1 MTSTHES
8 LSSSVDL
15 IASVASPSQL
25 DSLETHRISTSLLQN
40 HQEKAILDAEELTD
54 NQESAQILLNEYQ
67 DKGTQGKEVIIQPQG
82 VIAQGQTDPEGLI
95 NTSIPIEQENTED
108 AQAEEVMDITSKVEF
123 IEAES
128 LNEVVGKEI
137 DANDVDSDDVDSDD
151 IEINVSADLTE
162 QVIPAEV
169 APPANGF
176 GNFGFCPEILTAIES
191 MGYSEP
197 SPIQKAAIPELML
210 GRDVLGQAQTGT
222 GKTAAFGLP
231 LLAAIDP
238 ELRHPQVLVLAP
250 TRELAMQV
258 AESFNS
264 YAAHM
269 PRVKVLAIYGGAD
282 FRDQIHHLRRGV
294 QIVVGTPGRVMDH
307 MRQGTLDLSNLRT
320 LVLDEADEMLRMGF
334 IDDVEWVLN
343 QLPEQRQV
351 VLFSATMPT
360 EIRRISQKYLNS
372 PAEVTIRQKG
382 DDSSRIRQRYLT
394 VHGPQKL
401 AALERV
407 LEAEGSEGV
416 IIFART
422 KAITLTVAESLEAHG
437 YDVAVLNGDVPQT
450 QRERTIERLRS
461 GKVNVLVATDVA
473 ARGLDVERIG
483 LVINYD
489 IPFDAEA
496 YVHRIGRTGRAGRT
510 GDAILF
516 LTPRERRFLS
526 GLERAVARPIEPMEV
541 PSNATINQHRLDRLR
556 LRLTAQ
562 LQSQL
567 GVVSNA
573 ETALTAKSAANL
585 TSKEATKD
593 SENDLAVES
602 LKLTDNSV
610 LNSISKTPNFS
621 VSPASMPSQERVLLA
636 EILQRVAGEQSCTAE
651 QLALAAIE
659 LTLSGK
665 PLLLQGEESWNRSA
679 AVGRDGDRSD
689 GRRPREANREPGRL
703 MMDGR
708 GPRGER
714 PPGPP
719 EGHMERFRVEVGWRD
734 RIKPGNIVG
743 AIANEAGLNGKAIGR
758 IQIFD
763 THTTV
768 DLPKGMPEDVF
779 QGLRQL
785 RIMNKPLQISRIK
798 D

>member
-1 MTSTHES
+1 
-8 LSSSVDL
+8 
-15 IASVASPSQL
+15 
-25 DSLETHRISTSLLQN
+25 
-40 HQEKAILDAEELTD
+40 
-54 NQESAQILLNEYQ
+54 
-67 DKGTQGKEVIIQPQG
+67 
-82 VIAQGQTDPEGLI
+82 
-95 NTSIPIEQENTED
+95 
-108 AQAEEVMDITSKVEF
+108 
-123 IEAES
+123 
-128 LNEVVGKEI
+128 
-137 DANDVDSDDVDSDD
+137 
-151 IEINVSADLTE
+151 
-162 QVIPAEV
+162 
-169 APPANGF
+169 
-176 GNFGFCPEILTAIES
+176 
-191 MGYSEP
+191 
-197 SPIQKAAIPELML
+197 
-210 GRDVLGQAQTGT
+210 
-222 GKTAAFGLP
+222 
-231 LLAAIDP
+231 
-238 ELRHPQVLVLAP
+238 
-250 TRELAMQV
+250 
-258 AESFNS
+258 
-264 YAAHM
+264 
-269 PRVKVLAIYGGAD
+269 
-282 FRDQIHHLRRGV
+282 
-294 QIVVGTPGRVMDH
+294 
-307 MRQGTLDLSNLRT
+307 
-320 LVLDEADEMLRMGF
+320 
-334 IDDVEWVLN
+334 
-343 QLPEQRQV
+343 
-351 VLFSATMPT
+351 
-360 EIRRISQKYLNS
+360 
-372 PAEVTIRQKG
+372 
-382 DDSSRIRQRYLT
+382 
-394 VHGPQKL
+394 
-401 AALERV
+401 
-407 LEAEGSEGV
+407 
-416 IIFART
+416 
-422 KAITLTVAESLEAHG
+422 
-437 YDVAVLNGDVPQT
+437 
-450 QRERTIERLRS
+450 
-461 GKVNVLVATDVA
+461 
-473 ARGLDVERIG
+473 
-483 LVINYD
+483 
-489 IPFDAEA
+489 
-496 YVHRIGRTGRAGRT
+496 
-510 GDAILF
+510 
-516 LTPRERRFLS
+516 
-526 GLERAVARPIEPMEV
+526 
-541 PSNATINQHRLDRLR
+541 
-556 LRLTAQ
+556 

-602 LKLTDNSV
+602 LKPTDNSV

-763 THTTV
+763 THSTV